1 MMCCNVM
8 QCFELLLLTMI
19 HSAEDDGMMVGTD
32 TGVNKSCT
40 ETYHRG
46 ERSAASDHP
55 LNNAEPTNQRRS
67 RRRRKEGRKQQI
79 SISDVLNFYWWFR
92 CLFQKKSQL
101 KCVPTNRFFIS
112 SPTLQEM
119 KLQKSAIFLQ
129 VLYTYRTTTVVSV
142 TVTVL

>member
-1 MMCCNVM
+1 M

-67 RRRRKEGRKQQI
+67 RRRRKEGRKEAADFNI
-79 SISDVLNFYWWFR
+79 
-92 CLFQKKSQL
+92 
-101 KCVPTNRFFIS
+101 
-112 SPTLQEM
+112 
-119 KLQKSAIFLQ
+119 
-129 VLYTYRTTTVVSV
+129 
-142 TVTVL
+142 